1 MKMTW
6 LWGTCALYVAG
17 YVAAVGV
24 AMWAGWP
31 ASVVAVTGGAG
42 GLLGLGLGLTWFVAR
57 LLRQTAGREQQV
69 EQQLQ
74 QLHEARQQFDQLLA
88 QRETELALLRERL
101 EAETI
106 QRRQAEQQAKN
117 QQNELLD
124 VSRKAGMADMATS
137 VLHNVGNVL
146 NSINVTAS
154 LVREKLEHS
163 RLASLGK
170 AVNLIKDHADELPR
184 FLGEDPQGKQL
195 PLFLD
200 KLAEALAGE
209 RDGLIQESNNL
220 IGHINHV
227 KEVIAVQQS
236 VARVV
241 GAIEPFDLAEAIEDA
256 LKINMAGLQRHH
268 VTVQRSFQKGLIVKS
283 DRHKIIQILI
293 NLISNA
299 KYAIHDAG
307 KAPGEMTIA
316 VQRLEGDRVAVSV
329 RDDGVGIAP
338 QDQPKLFRRG
348 FTTRATGHGFGL
360 HASALA
366 AQELHGI
373 INVHSD
379 GPGCGATFTL
389 QFPVDSP
396 GKTPCPSHAK

>member
-1 MKMTW
+1 MKMIW
-6 LWGTCALYVAG
+6 LWGTCAVSAAMYVVATV
-17 YVAAVGV
+17 VAA
-24 AMWAGWP
+24 WAGW
-31 ASVVAVTGGAG
+31 SVAMVMAVGGAG
-42 GLLGLGLGLTWFVAR
+42 GLLGMGLGLAWFVAR
-57 LLRQTAGREQQV
+57 PWRHIALREQQV
-69 EQQLQ
+69 EHQLQ
-74 QLHEARQQFDQLLA
+74 QLQEARQQFQDLLA
-88 QRETELALLRERL
+88 QREAELALAREQL
-101 EAETI
+101 
-106 QRRQAEQQAKN
+106 QAEAAQRQQAEKQARN
-117 QQNELLD
+117 QQSEILD
-124 VSRKAGMADMATS
+124 ISRKAGMADMATS

-154 LVREKLEHS
+154 LVRDKLEHS

-200 KLAEALAGE
+200 KLAASLVSE

-241 GAIEPFDLAEAIEDA
+241 GAIEPFDLADAIEDA

-268 VTVQRSFQKGLIVKS
+268 VTVQRQFEKGLIVKS
-283 DRHKIIQILI
+283 DRHKVIQILI

-299 KYAIHDAG
+299 KYAIHDARQQQ
-307 KAPGEMTIA
+307 GEMVICA
-316 VQRLEGDRVAVSV
+316 HLVEGGRVTVSV
-329 RDDGVGIAP
+329 TDNGIGIAA
-338 QDQPKLFRRG
+338 DDLPKLFRHG
-348 FTTRATGHGFGL
+348 FTTRASGHGFGL

-366 AQELHGI
+366 AQELHGAI
-373 INVHSD
+373 SVQSD
-379 GPGCGATFTL
+379 GPNCGATFTL
-389 QFPVDSP
+389 QFPAVCP
-396 GKTPCPSHAK
+396 GKASCPTTQT